1 MRREGQA
8 GRAEEAR
15 GLAALVWTLPLQR
28 GGMHARALPH
38 LHVHACIVRRHFRLH
53 ECVDVNGHGR
63 MRACPRRCDVRC
75 AMLVSDVHV
84 HSHVRVRLCRC
95 RCRCRRCR
103 LCSPLSTHRVCVH
116 IATFAFARNCSCNCN
131 CNCNCN
137 ATQRNRSFHDV
148 NRVPARDASPLRTRR
163 ARPRRTAHTPRR
175 ATSTLRA
182 NLRGDGRGRRR
193 EPVDPRPTRVHHR
206 IRLRRGELPRRLAD
220 LRLLRED
227 AHAAARQILEEP
239 RAMHVERRVAR
250 TVAPTV
256 PCDPRRPA
264 EGGGS
269 YSPPPRRRSRT
280 S

>member
-1 MRREGQA
+1 M
-8 GRAEEAR
+8 
-15 GLAALVWTLPLQR
+15 
-28 GGMHARALPH
+28 GMGVCER
-38 LHVHACIVRRHFRLH
+38 FR
-53 ECVDVNGHGR
+53 VGA
-63 MRACPRRCDVRC
+63 MCDVRC
-75 AMLVSDVHV
+75 SCPMCMCIHMYVYVCVGVGVGVVDYAA
-84 HSHVRVRLCRC
+84 LCR
-95 RCRCRRCR
+95 RIVYASTSQP
-103 LCSPLSTHRVCVH
+103 SPSPAIAVA
-116 IATFAFARNCSCNCN
+116 IATATQR
-131 CNCNCN
+131 N
-137 ATQRNRSFHDV
+137 ATQRNRSSHDV